1 MFPAGILKAFVGLSG
16 SVFTTV
22 YMGAFKPHM
31 LRFLLFL
38 AAAPPVIGAVAVA
51 FVNLVPPHSRP
62 LAPMPGDPRQSLTG
76 TIKRAA
82 GGKLAAALAAVACDI
97 VNHCIDAGC
106 QAIEVW

>member
-1 MFPAGILKAFVGLSG
+1 MLPVGILKAFVGLSG
-16 SVFTTV
+16 SVKFTTV

-38 AAAPPVIGAVAVA
+38 AAAPPLVGAVALA

-62 LAPMPGDPRQSLTG
+62 LAPVPGDPRASLTG

-82 GGKLAAALAAVACDI
+82 AGEISVYTMH
-97 VNHCIDAGC
+97 HCIGAGHNTPC
-106 QAIEVW
+106 S

>member
-1 MFPAGILKAFVGLSG
+1 MGLSG

-38 AAAPPVIGAVAVA
+38 AAAPPLVGAAALA

-62 LAPMPGDPRQSLTG
+62 LAPFPGDQRASLTL
-76 TIKRAA
+76 KQAA
-82 GGKLAAALAAVACDI
+82 GGALLLQNITSVRVLPHGILAASHWRLLCVPRNFSSGAAS
-97 VNHCIDAGC
+97 
-106 QAIEVW
+106 